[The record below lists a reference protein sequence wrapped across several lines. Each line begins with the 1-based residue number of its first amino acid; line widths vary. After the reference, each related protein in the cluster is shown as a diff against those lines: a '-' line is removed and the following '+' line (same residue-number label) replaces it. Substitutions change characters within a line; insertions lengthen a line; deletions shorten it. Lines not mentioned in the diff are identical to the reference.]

1 MFSRDALE
9 KITRQVDAVLC
20 EELERAFEVKMEN
33 RSALLVAVSP
43 TRTVPVTVT
52 GRRCSLGCAHCGG
65 RYLEKMIPCDEVRD
79 AIQKRGATSILL
91 SGGCDPDGKVPVLE
105 NLDGLKSILP
115 GVKVNIH
122 PGLVEEER
130 AAQIAQVAQ
139 VISFDFIQ
147 DEIAIK
153 MAFGR
158 RFSARDYLESY
169 RYLRKYAGDRLVPHI
184 LVGIRGGE
192 LGREYETV
200 EMLAGEGLSSLA
212 FIVFIPTP
220 GTRWAGLTPP
230 SVTDVAK
237 LIAWTRQK
245 LPHVTL
251 SLGCMRPGGRYRR
264 ELDQLA
270 VLAGVDK
277 IVFPSREA
285 VHQAEVLGLDVLEQ
299 EECCAF
305 PWASGESGTRPERG
319 RVAPETSRGA
329 PIRDRVRPDEGG
341 ENRAGCPGFNA
352 SKRRGDSEGLF
363 RDLQVGVSL
372 GTAVVLGLSRAK
384 TSCLP
389 TTGYL
394 SIGERCVR
402 DCSFCPRAR
411 SSTARGDLISRVTW
425 PSFPWKEV
433 LSRLSSS
440 ESARHLSR
448 ICLQLVESPETMP
461 ACLEV
466 LKEIRSS
473 CTFLKGIPVSVSA
486 SPYSAARVSSLL
498 EAGASRVGLP
508 LDAVNPQVYA
518 RIKGGDL
525 QKAWEVLTDAAKL
538 FPGRVST
545 HFIAGLGET
554 EEEMVEAM
562 ARALGAG
569 VTVALFSFTPVQGTG
584 LEKKKPPPVSTYRR
598 LQIALCLLKQGL
610 RVEDFRFSE
619 GRIAEIRCGDRIE
632 KIEAE
637 LLNGKAFQTTGCP
650 GCNRPYYNER
660 PGGVMMN
667 YPWEMSALEA
677 RECISSSG
685 LVRRRTSLVLEV
697 DAGEDEALEDRSV

>member
-1 MFSRDALE
+1 
-9 KITRQVDAVLC
+9 
-20 EELERAFEVKMEN
+20 MEN
-33 RSALLVAVSP
+33 RPASLVAVFP

-79 AIQKRGATSILL
+79 AIQRRGATSVLL

-115 GVKVNIH
+115 AVKVNIH
-122 PGLVEEER
+122 PGLVNEQR
-130 AAQIAQVAQ
+130 AAQIAQIAQ

-147 DEIAIK
+147 DEIAIE

-169 RYLRKYAGDRLVPHI
+169 RYLRKYAGDKLVPHI

-192 LGREYETV
+192 IAREYETV
-200 EMLAGEGLSSLA
+200 ETLAGEGLSSLV

-230 SVTDVAK
+230 SVADVAE

-277 IVFPSREA
+277 IVFPSKEA
-285 VHQAEVLGLDVLEQ
+285 LQRAEELGLDVLRQ

-305 PWASGESGTRPERG
+305 PWASAESDARRERG
-319 RVAPETSRGA
+319 TVAPETSHGVW
-329 PIRDRVRPDEGG
+329 IRDRVQPGEGR
-341 ENRAGCPGFNA
+341 EDRADGSSFHT
-352 SKRRGDSEGLF
+352 SKRGNDSQDLF

-372 GTAVVLGLSRAK
+372 GTAIVLGLSRVKAA
-384 TSCLP
+384 CLP
-389 TTGYL
+389 TTGYF

-411 SSTARGDLISRVTW
+411 SSTARGELISRVTW
-425 PSFPWKEV
+425 PSFPWKDV

-440 ESARHLSR
+440 SSATHLSR
-448 ICLQLVESPETMP
+448 ICFQLVESPGTMP
-461 ACLEV
+461 ACIEV
-466 LKEIRSS
+466 LREIRSS
-473 CTFLKGIPVSVSA
+473 STFLRRIPVSVSA
-486 SPYSAARVSSLL
+486 SPYSVARVKALF

-518 RIKGGDL
+518 RVKGGDL
-525 QKAWEVLTDAAKL
+525 RKAWEVLTDAAKL

-562 ARALGAG
+562 VRALEAG

-584 LEKKKPPPVSTYRR
+584 LEKLAPPPVSTYRR
-598 LQIALCLLKQGL
+598 LQIALYLLKKG
-610 RVEDFRFSE
+610 VGIENFRFSG
-619 GRIAEIRCGDRIE
+619 GRIAEIRCGDRIDE
-632 KIEAE
+632 IEAE
-637 LLNGKAFQTTGCP
+637 LLKGKAFQTTGCP

-667 YPWEMSALEA
+667 YAWELSALEA
-677 RECISSSG
+677 RQCVSSSG
-685 LVRRRTSLVLEV
+685 LVRRHGSLVLEV

>member
-1 MFSRDALE
+1 
-9 KITRQVDAVLC
+9 
-20 EELERAFEVKMEN
+20 MEN
-33 RSALLVAVSP
+33 RPASLVAVSP

-65 RYLEKMIPCDEVRD
+65 RYLEKMIPCDEARD
-79 AIQKRGATSILL
+79 AIQKRGATSVLL

-105 NLDGLKSILP
+105 NLDGLKMILP
-115 GVKVNIH
+115 DVKVNIH
-122 PGLVEEER
+122 PGLAGEER
-130 AAQIAQVAQ
+130 ALQIAQIAQ

-147 DEIAIK
+147 DEKAIE
-153 MAFGR
+153 MVFGR
-158 RFSARDYLESY
+158 RFTARDYLESY
-169 RYLRKYAGDRLVPHI
+169 RYLRKYAGDKLVPHV

-192 LGREYETV
+192 MGREYETV
-200 EMLAGEGLSSLA
+200 ETLAGEGLSSLV
-212 FIVFIPTP
+212 FIVFIPTA
-220 GTRWAGLTPP
+220 GTRWAGLRPP

-245 LPHVTL
+245 LPQVTL

-264 ELDQLA
+264 EMDQLA

-285 VHQAEVLGLDVLEQ
+285 LRRAEELGMKVVRQ

-305 PWASGESGTRPERG
+305 PWTSGEGDAG
-319 RVAPETSRGA
+319 RKPGAVAPEGSSQAR
-329 PIRDRVRPDEGG
+329 IRDPVRPDWEREDRTGG
-341 ENRAGCPGFNA
+341 SNFHA
-352 SKRRGDSEGLF
+352 SKRWSDSGGSFRG
-363 RDLQVGVSL
+363 LQVGVSL
-372 GTAVVLGLSRAK
+372 GTAVVLGLSKAK
-384 TSCLP
+384 ADCLP

-411 SSTARGDLISRVTW
+411 SSAARGDLISRVTW
-425 PSFPWKEV
+425 PSFSWKEV

-440 ESARHLSR
+440 NSATHLSR
-448 ICLQLVESPETMP
+448 ICLQLVESPGTMP

-473 CTFLKGIPVSVSA
+473 QTFLKCIPVSVSV
-486 SPYSAARVSSLL
+486 SPYSVTRVRELFK
-498 EAGASRVGLP
+498 AGASRVGLP
-508 LDAVNPQVYA
+508 LDAVNPRVYA
-518 RIKGGDL
+518 GIKGGDL
-525 QKAWEVLTDAAKL
+525 RKAWEVLMDAAKL

-554 EEEMVEAM
+554 EEEMVGAM
-562 ARALGAG
+562 ARALDSG

-584 LEKKKPPPVSTYRR
+584 LEKRKPPPVSTYRR
-598 LQIALCLLKQGL
+598 LQIALYLLKKGVG
-610 RVEDFRFSE
+610 VEDFRFSE

-632 KIEAE
+632 RIEAE
-637 LLNGKAFQTTGCP
+637 LLKGKAFQTTGCP

-667 YPWEMSALEA
+667 YPWELDALEA
-677 RECISSSG
+677 CRCISSSG
-685 LVRRRTSLVLEV
+685 LVRRRGSMVLEV
-697 DAGEDEALEDRSV
+697 DTGEDEALEDRSV